1 MAASAG
7 LYDPRFEHDACG
19 VGFVA
24 DLSGRGGHDVVA
36 KALRVLCNLEHRG
49 AQGGDPGTGD
59 GAGILTQIPDEFF
72 RAECDFE
79 LPAAGSYAAGMAFF
93 SAERWLVTPA
103 LERLAAAEGLTILGW
118 REVPFDITACG
129 DGARAVLPDV
139 LQMFVSGAAGQHG
152 MDLERMAFC
161 LRKRAEHEIGVY
173 FASLSARTIV
183 YKGMLSAPQLE
194 PFYPDLSDPRYGSA
208 LALVHSRFST
218 NTFPSWPLAHP
229 YRYVAHNGEINT
241 VRGNRN
247 WMRAREAMLATDL
260 IPVSADGRG
269 IERLFPVLN
278 EDGSDSAS
286 FDECLELLHMGG
298 RSLPHAVLM
307 MIPEPWEKH
316 EAMSPERRAFY
327 QFHAALM
334 EPWDGPALI
343 AFTDGSVIGAVLD
356 RNGLRPGRYWVTS
369 DGLVV
374 LASEVGVL
382 DIDPATVIRKGRL
395 QPGRVFLAD
404 TAAGRIV
411 EDEEVKAALAAE
423 HPYGAWLH
431 AGLLHLDD
439 LPDRPPGDNTA
450 PDLLRL
456 QRMHGYTEEELRVIL
471 APMARSG
478 TEPIGSMGT
487 DTPVAVLS
495 DRPRLVFDYFTQLF
509 AQVTNP
515 PLDAIREEL
524 VTSLGTVTGP
534 EQNLLDPVPASC
546 RQIVLPDPVI
556 SDNDLAKIVH
566 INDEGNLPGFA
577 SHVVDGRY
585 DPRGGG
591 PGLRARLAAICEEV
605 SAAITAGA
613 RLIILSDRD
622 RSPRDN
628 TALIPIPSLLLTGAV
643 HHHLIKQKSRTRAG
657 LIVEAGDVR
666 ECHHVA
672 LLIGYGAAA
681 VNPYLAIESVR
692 DLVRRGVIASDA
704 NLTEKRAE
712 ANLLKALAKGLLK
725 IMSKMGVS
733 TVASY
738 TGAQIFEAIGLGE
751 EVIEVCFAGTTSRL
765 SGVDFDAL
773 AEETRLRTGR
783 AIAAGA
789 GMAYRR
795 LGTGGEYQW
804 RRDGEPHLF
813 SPETVFKLQHATRSG
828 RYEIF
833 KEYTALVDDQS
844 HRLMT
849 LRGLL
854 RIRGVDQ
861 PGEAADAEQA
871 PGPVRV
877 NEVEPVSSIV
887 RRFATGAM
895 SYGSISAEA
904 HQTLAIAMNRL
915 GARSNTGEGGE
926 DPDRFIPD
934 ANGDLRRSA
943 VKQVASGRFGVTS
956 EYLVNAD
963 DLQIKMAQG
972 AKPGEGGQLP
982 GNKIYPWIAKTRYS
996 TPGVGLISPPPH
1008 HDIYSIEDLAQL
1020 IHDLKNANPAA
1031 RVHVKLVS
1039 EVGVGTV
1046 AAGVSKAHADVVLIS
1061 GHDGG
1066 TGAAPLTSLK
1076 HAGAPW
1082 ELGLAETQQT
1092 LLRNNLRDRI
1102 VVQAD
1107 GQLKTG
1113 RDVIIAALLGAEEFG
1128 FASAPLVVSGC
1139 IMMRVCHLDT
1149 CPVGVAT
1156 QNPELRARFSG
1167 KPEFVVNFFEFI
1179 AEEVREYLARLGFRT
1194 LEEIIGRVDL
1204 LDSALA
1210 VEHWKAS
1217 GLDLSRVL
1225 YAPPLPEGA
1234 ALTCK
1239 NSQDHGLDRALDNT
1253 LIQLAEGALEEG
1265 RAVRLEL
1272 PIRNVNRTVGTMLGY
1287 EVTRRWGGE
1296 GLPDDTIDISFRGSA
1311 GQSFGAFLPRGI
1323 TLRLEG
1329 DANDY
1334 LGKGLSGGRLM
1345 VRPPAEARF
1354 TAEEQVIAGNV
1365 IGYGATSGEIFLRGL
1380 VGERFCVRNS
1390 GALAVTEG
1398 TGDHGCEYMT
1408 GGRVV
1413 VLGPVG
1419 RNFAAGMS
1427 GGIAYVLDLRPQRV
1441 NTEMVDLD
1449 PVDAEDDAK
1458 FLRDV
1463 VERHHAETGS
1473 AVAARLLSDWDA
1485 SRFTKIMPKDYKR
1498 VLSAASAAE
1507 REGRDVNEAVMAAA
1521 HG

>member
-1 MAASAG
+1 MAAAG
-7 LYDPRFEHDACG
+7 LYDPSFEHDACG

-36 KALRVLCNLEHRG
+36 QALQVLCHLEHRG

-59 GAGILTQIPDEFF
+59 GAGILTQLPDQFF
-72 RAECDFE
+72 RAVCGFP
-79 LPAAGSYAAGMAFF
+79 LPDPGSYAAGLAFI
-93 SAERWLVTPA
+93 SAERSVVSATID
-103 LERLAAAEGLTILGW
+103 RLAAAEGLTVLGW
-118 REVPFDITACG
+118 RAVPYDVDACG
-129 DGARAVLPDV
+129 AGARAVLPELV
-139 LQMFVSGAAGQHG
+139 QLFVAGANGESGLE
-152 MDLERMAFC
+152 LERMTFC
-161 LRKRAEHEIGVY
+161 LRKRAEHQGGVY
-173 FASLSARTIV
+173 FASLSPRTIV
-183 YKGMLSAPQLE
+183 YKGMLSAVQLG
-194 PFYPDLSDPRYGSA
+194 PFFPDLSDPRYGSA

-241 VRGNRN
+241 IRRNRN
-247 WMRAREAMLATDL
+247 WLRAREAMLATDL
-260 IPVSADGRG
+260 IPPSKDGQG
-269 IERLFPVLN
+269 IERLFPILN
-278 EDGSDSAS
+278 EEGSDSAS

-307 MIPEPWEKH
+307 MIPEPWENH
-316 EAMSPERRAFY
+316 EEMTPERRAFY
-327 QFHAALM
+327 QFHASLM
-334 EPWDGPALI
+334 DPWDGPALI

-395 QPGRVFLAD
+395 QPGRIFLAD

-423 HPYGAWLH
+423 HPYEAWLH
-431 AGLLHLDD
+431 AGLVHLDD
-439 LPDRPPGDNTA
+439 LPDRPLPAAA
-450 PDLLRL
+450 PAGTELITL
-456 QRMHGYTEEELRVIL
+456 QRMHGYTDEELRVIL
-471 APMARSG
+471 APMARAG
-478 TEPIGSMGT
+478 TEPIGAMGT
-487 DTPVAVLS
+487 DTPLAVLS
-495 DRPRLVFDYFTQLF
+495 AKPRLIFDYFTQLF

-524 VTSLGTVTGP
+524 VTSLAMVTGP
-534 EQNLLDPVPASC
+534 EENLLVPVPASC
-546 RQIVLPDPVI
+546 RQIALPYPVI
-556 SDNDLAKIVH
+556 GDQDLAKIVH
-566 INDEGNLPGFA
+566 INDEGNLPGLA

-591 PGLRARLAAICEEV
+591 DGLRARLAEICAEV
-605 SAAITAGA
+605 STAIKAGA
-613 RLIILSDRD
+613 RLIILSDRAA
-622 RSPRDN
+622 PRPD
-628 TALIPIPSLLLTGAV
+628 AIPIPSLLLTGAV
-643 HHHLIKQKSRTRAG
+643 HHHLIKQKSRTQAG
-657 LIVEAGDVR
+657 LVVEAGDVR

-681 VNPYLAIESVR
+681 VNPYLAIESAR
-692 DLVRRGVIASDA
+692 DLVRRGVLEGMS
-704 NLTEKRAE
+704 EKRAE
-712 ANLLKALAKGLLK
+712 ANLLKALGKGLLK

-738 TGAQIFEAIGLGE
+738 TGAQIFEAIGLGP
-751 EVIEVCFAGTTSRL
+751 EVIQTCFAGTTSRL
-765 SGVDFDAL
+765 SGVGFAAL
-773 AEETRLRTGR
+773 ADEIEQR
-783 AIAAGA
+783 ADVALADPA
-789 GMAYRR
+789 GMEHRR
-795 LGTGGEYQW
+795 LATGGEYQW

-813 SPETVFKLQHATRSG
+813 DPETVFKLQHATRTR

-833 KEYTALVDDQS
+833 REYTSLVDDQS
-844 HRLMT
+844 RALMT

-854 RIRGVDQ
+854 RIRGVDDGT
-861 PGEAADAEQA
+861 GE
-871 PGPVRV
+871 PRPVPL
-877 NEVEPVSSIV
+877 NEVEPADSIV

-904 HQTLAIAMNRL
+904 HETLAIAMNRL
-915 GARSNTGEGGE
+915 GGRSNTGEGGE
-926 DPDRFIPD
+926 DPARFTPER
-934 ANGDLRRSA
+934 NGDLRRSA

-982 GNKIYPWIAKTRYS
+982 GNKVYPWIAKTRYS

-1092 LLRNNLRDRI
+1092 LLRNKLRDRI

-1156 QNPELRARFSG
+1156 QNPELRAKFSG

-1179 AEEVREYLARLGFRT
+1179 AEEVREYLAQLGFRS
-1194 LEEIIGRVDL
+1194 LAEIVGRVDL
-1204 LDSALA
+1204 LDAALA
-1210 VEHWKAS
+1210 VQHWKAS
-1217 GLDLSRVL
+1217 GLDLSPVL
-1225 YAPPLPEGA
+1225 YAPELPEGA
-1234 ALTCK
+1234 ATRCVTT
-1239 NSQDHGLDRALDNT
+1239 QDHGLDKALDNT
-1253 LIQLAEGALEEG
+1253 LIQLAKGALEEG
-1265 RAVRLEL
+1265 RPVRLEL

-1296 GLPDDTIDISFRGSA
+1296 GLPDNTIDICFDGSA

-1323 TLRLEG
+1323 TLRLTG

-1334 LGKGLSGGRLM
+1334 LGKGLSGGRLL
-1345 VRPPAEARF
+1345 VRPPADVPFA
-1354 TAEEQVIAGNV
+1354 AEEQVIAGNV
-1365 IGYGATSGEIFLRGL
+1365 IGYGATGGEIFLRGV

-1390 GALAVTEG
+1390 GALAVAEG

-1413 VLGPVG
+1413 ILGPVG
-1419 RNFAAGMS
+1419 RNFTAGMS
-1427 GGIAYVLDLRPQRV
+1427 GGIAYVLDCPVHRV
-1441 NTEMVDLD
+1441 NPEMVDLD
-1449 PVDAEDDAK
+1449 PLDENDVA
-1458 FLRDV
+1458 FVRDV
-1463 VERHHAETGS
+1463 VARHHAETGS
-1473 AVAARLLSDWDA
+1473 AVAARLLADWDPG
-1485 SRFTKIMPKDYKR
+1485 RFTKVMPKDYKR
-1498 VLSAASAAE
+1498 VLSAASQAE
-1507 REGRDVNEAVMAAA
+1507 REGRDVSAAVMAAA